1 MSEAAPFYT
10 IDALKK
16 RQSISTVIFWKY
28 RPIDG
33 RAFEELAE
41 NGITQIELL
50 ESPDQFDMTN
60 QQSMKYIGD
69 VARASGVR
77 IVAYHAHVTHFADL
91 DTEAKRRARVDSCKR
106 QIDTMVDQGGTVW
119 ATHARETDD
128 TLLAC
133 YADLARYI
141 EGTGVV
147 ILIENFK
154 DRGLWVEDRIS
165 FLDRLHHPQ
174 VGMILDI
181 GHVRNGDGTNP
192 MTVPGGP
199 TRIIEMCRRH
209 LFHEHLHGFKS
220 GEDHFPP
227 LCEGDTIQWLE
238 LFRMLHSV
246 GYPGLINFEP
256 KGEPKHPR
264 AIETTAGAL
273 ERIVALE
280 AGTRRSEEAGR
291 PDKV

>member
-10 IDALKK
+10 IDELKK

-60 QQSMKYIGD
+60 KRSMKYIGD

-77 IVAYHAHVTHFADL
+77 IVAYHAHVTQFADL

-106 QIDTMVDQGGTVW
+106 QIDTMIDLGGTVW

-133 YADLARYI
+133 YSDLARYI
-141 EGTGVV
+141 EGIGVI

-165 FLDRLHHPQ
+165 FLDRLDHPQ

-192 MTVPGGP
+192 MTVPGGS

-209 LFHEHLHGFKS
+209 LLHVHLHGFKD

-238 LFRMLHSV
+238 LFRMLYAG

-273 ERIVALE
+273 ERIVAQE
-280 AGTRRSEEAGR
+280 AGTRRSPDAGR
-291 PDKV
+291 VR